1 MAVNVKLGVD
11 IGEFKSG
18 IQSGQAIL
26 KGLNAEMK
34 NAESTFKAT
43 GNAEQKLAS
52 QTKTLNSTIQV
63 QKGIADQARQA
74 LQQMA
79 KAGVDPADVAY
90 QKLYATMMNAEAGMH
105 EAEAAMAE
113 LGAGAGVAADGADK
127 LASGLNGISKKISLD
142 QVISGIGKITDG
154 LENAAKKAVKLGEDI
169 WNSIMDSAAYAD
181 DVSTMAT
188 RLGLTDTQVQ
198 QMMYVADRFE
208 APVETMAK
216 TWKKLKNNMA
226 SDSKEIIEDF
236 AQLGVATHEVFGG
249 KYGDVTGEARDYI
262 DVFWEVGEALMNVTD
277 AAEQERLAQKLLGRS
292 WDEMIP
298 LFTQGREAYEAALE
312 AAPAAS
318 EDAVE
323 SAAALNDR
331 VKELEKSWDTLKLEV
346 IGAVAPALEKGADA
360 LAKVLDQLTAYLQ
373 SEDGQKLLEGLGT
386 AVTNLFDDLGNIN
399 AEDLANNVT
408 SIITGLTDGLNW
420 LNENWES
427 VKTGLIGVVTAWGAL
442 EVTGGILEIIKI
454 VSGLKS
460 LTGIS
465 EAGAAAGSTW
475 ASAFASAAM
484 KAAPFLAFLY
494 TMLNPSDTHD
504 EIGNNT
510 IVDENG
516 NLTTE
521 GQQYGYYLNENG
533 EVAQDRRA
541 IMEQVAQEAWDLYRT
556 GKFDKE
562 ANDYVQGMLGIDEMK
577 ALYSQMFGMTGK
589 EGWKNIEDLDLT
601 GWLDEFSPVPVE
613 VDPEA
618 PDNAAEQIAGQVG
631 PITLPVELQIRS
643 DYVNLQQ
650 YILKQ
655 MGVGHANGLSYV
667 PNEGL
672 YHLHQ
677 GERVVPARE
686 VASRS
691 FSSNLYVENMN
702 MGGSMSADA
711 LAAAIAGRNRRLMAG
726 YGS

>member
-34 NAESTFKAT
+34 NSEATFKAT

-74 LQQMA
+74 LERMT

-90 QKLYATMMNAEAGMH
+90 QKLYVTMMNAEAGMH
-105 EAEAAMAE
+105 EAEAAMAT
-113 LGAGAGVAADGADK
+113 LGTGANAAADGADK
-127 LASGLNGISKKISLD
+127 LATGLNGISKKISLD
-142 QVISGIGKITDG
+142 QVISGIDKITDG
-154 LENAAKKAVKLGEDI
+154 LENAAKKAIKLGEDI
-169 WNSIMDSAAYAD
+169 WNSIMDSASYAD

-188 RLGLTDTQVQ
+188 RLGLTDDQVQ
-198 QMMYVADRFE
+198 RMIYVADRFE

-216 TWKKLKNNMA
+216 TWKKVKNNMA
-226 SDSKEIIEDF
+226 SDSAEIVEAF
-236 AQLGVATHEVFGG
+236 AQLGVATHEVFAG
-249 KYGDVTGEARDYI
+249 KFGNVQGEARDYI
-262 DVFWEVGEALMNVTD
+262 DVFWEVGDAIMKVTD
-277 AAEQERLAQKLLGRS
+277 ASEQERLAQKLLGRS

-298 LFTQGREAYEAALE
+298 LFTKGREAYEEAMK

-360 LAKVLDQLTAYLQ
+360 LAKVLDQLTTYLQ
-373 SEDGQKLLEGLGT
+373 SDDGQKLLEGLGT
-386 AVTNLFDDLGNIN
+386 AVTNLFDDLGNIS

-408 SIITGLTDGLNW
+408 SVITGLTNGLNW
-420 LNENWES
+420 LDQNWES
-427 VKTGLIGVVTAWGAL
+427 VKAGLIAVVTAWGAL
-442 EVTGGILEIIKI
+442 EVTGGILDI
-454 VSGLKS
+454 VKVVAGLKS

-475 ASAFASAAM
+475 ASAFAGAAM

-494 TMLNPSDTHD
+494 TLLNPSGTANNNADTMYANGQVTGAGWDFWANNKDQWDARLMAVGNAFGNMGSILSNETALNIIGDVQLDD
-504 EIGNNT
+504 EEVIQKLQ
-510 IVDENG
+510 DE
-516 NLTTE
+516 
-521 GQQYGYYLNENG
+521 
-533 EVAQDRRA
+533 
-541 IMEQVAQEAWDLYRT
+541 
-556 GKFDKE
+556 
-562 ANDYVQGMLGIDEMK
+562 LGLVPINAE
-577 ALYSQMFGMTGK
+577 
-589 EGWKNIEDLDLT
+589 
-601 GWLDEFSPVPVE
+601 PVV
-613 VDPEA
+613 PE
-618 PDNAAEQIAGQVG
+618 NAAQMITEQVG
-631 PITLPVELQIRS
+631 PVAIPVQLVPTGRIRTPKGWVYP
-643 DYVNLQQ
+643 D
-650 YILKQ
+650 
-655 MGVGHANGLSYV
+655 GEHANGLNYV
-667 PNEGL
+667 PYDGYL
-672 YHLHQ
+672 ARLHK

-702 MGGSMSADA
+702 MGGGVTADA
-711 LAAAIAGRNRRLMAG
+711 LAAAIAGRNRRMMAG

>member
-34 NAESTFKAT
+34 ASEATFKAT

-74 LQQMA
+74 LERMT

-90 QKLYATMMNAEAGMH
+90 QKLYVTMMNAEAGMH
-105 EAEAAMAE
+105 EAEAAMAA
-113 LGAGAGVAADGADK
+113 LGTGANAAADGADK
-127 LASGLNGISKKISLD
+127 LATGLNGISKKISLD
-142 QVISGIGKITDG
+142 QVISGIDKITDG
-154 LENAAKKAVKLGEDI
+154 LENAAKKAIKLGEDI
-169 WNSIMDSAAYAD
+169 WNSIMDSASYAD

-188 RLGLTDTQVQ
+188 RLGLTDDQVQ
-198 QMMYVADRFE
+198 RMIYVADRFE

-216 TWKKLKNNMA
+216 TWKKVKNNMA
-226 SDSKEIIEDF
+226 SDSAEIVEAF
-236 AQLGVATHEVFGG
+236 AQLGVATHEVFAG
-249 KYGDVTGEARDYI
+249 KFGDVQGEARDYI
-262 DVFWEVGEALMNVTD
+262 DVFWEVGDAIMKVTD
-277 AAEQERLAQKLLGRS
+277 ASEQERLAQKLLGRS

-298 LFTQGREAYEAALE
+298 LFTKGREAYEEAMK

-360 LAKVLDQLTAYLQ
+360 LAKVLDQLTTYLQ
-373 SEDGQKLLEGLGT
+373 SDDGQKLLEGLGT
-386 AVTNLFDDLGNIN
+386 AVTNLFDDLGNIS

-408 SIITGLTDGLNW
+408 AVITGLTNGLNW
-420 LNENWES
+420 LDQNWES
-427 VKTGLIGVVTAWGAL
+427 VKNGLIAVVTAWGAL
-442 EVTGGILEIIKI
+442 EVTGGILDI
-454 VSGLKS
+454 VKVVAGLKS

-465 EAGAAAGSTW
+465 AAGAAAGSTW
-475 ASAFASAAM
+475 ASAFAGAAM

-494 TMLNPSDTHD
+494 TLLNPSGTANNNADTMYANGQVTGAGWDFWANNKDQWDARLMAVGNAFGNMGSILSNEAALNIIGDVQLDD
-504 EIGNNT
+504 EEVIQKLQ
-510 IVDENG
+510 DE
-516 NLTTE
+516 
-521 GQQYGYYLNENG
+521 
-533 EVAQDRRA
+533 
-541 IMEQVAQEAWDLYRT
+541 
-556 GKFDKE
+556 
-562 ANDYVQGMLGIDEMK
+562 LGLVPINAE
-577 ALYSQMFGMTGK
+577 
-589 EGWKNIEDLDLT
+589 
-601 GWLDEFSPVPVE
+601 PVV
-613 VDPEA
+613 PE
-618 PDNAAEQIAGQVG
+618 NAAQMITEQVG
-631 PITLPVELQIRS
+631 PVAIPVQLVPTGRIRTPKGWVYP
-643 DYVNLQQ
+643 D
-650 YILKQ
+650 
-655 MGVGHANGLSYV
+655 GEHANGLNYV
-667 PNEGL
+667 PYDGYL
-672 YHLHQ
+672 ARLHK

-702 MGGSMSADA
+702 MGGGVTADA
-711 LAAAIAGRNRRLMAG
+711 LAAAIAGRNRRMMAG

>member
-74 LQQMA
+74 LQQMT

-142 QVISGIGKITDG
+142 HVISGIDKITTG
-154 LENAAKKAVKLGEDI
+154 LENAAKKAIKLGEDI

-188 RLGLTDTQVQ
+188 RLGLTDDQVQ
-198 QMMYVADRFE
+198 RMMYVADRFE

-298 LFTQGREAYEAALE
+298 LFTQGREAYEAALK

-323 SAAALNDR
+323 SAAALNAR

-427 VKTGLIGVVTAWGAL
+427 VKTGLIAVVTAWGAL
-442 EVTGGILEIIKI
+442 EVTGGILEIVKI

-494 TMLNPSDTHD
+494 TLLNPSAGSDAT
-504 EIGNNT
+504 GSNT
-510 IVDENG
+510 LADENG

-521 GQQYGYYLNENG
+521 AL
-533 EVAQDRRA
+533 
-541 IMEQVAQEAWDLYRT
+541 LYREQYWQQNMDNWYARQMAVGNRYGSLST
-556 GKFDKE
+556 IMANEQAVDIMLNPTLTDEDVFKQLEEQLGMQPLEVPYE
-562 ANDYVQGMLGIDEMK
+562 ADV
-577 ALYSQMFGMTGK
+577 
-589 EGWKNIEDLDLT
+589 
-601 GWLDEFSPVPVE
+601 
-613 VDPEA
+613 
-618 PDNAAEQIAGQVG
+618 PDNEAEVIAEKIGTVTV
-631 PITLPVELQIRS
+631 PLTFSIDPNYANYLQYADKTRTG
-643 DYVNLQQ
+643 N
-650 YILKQ
+650 
-655 MGVGHANGLSYV
+655 ANGLSYV

-672 YHLHQ
+672 YHLHR

-711 LAAAIAGRNRRLMAG
+711 LAAAIAGRNRRMMNG